1 MSLETILLDLKKNLI
16 KKTQSMNSFLVV
28 LSSALFLGQC
38 KFGISL
44 SMAIDDKSSPAHII
58 QQSLSFAMVR

>member
-1 MSLETILLDLKKNLI
+1 
-16 KKTQSMNSFLVV
+16 MNSFLVV

-38 KFGISL
+38 KFGVSL
-44 SMAIDDKSSPAHII
+44 SMAIDDKSGPAHIV